1 MAFQLR
7 IDSCLVIGVGTY
19 FQSFF
24 GQTHTEIIYL
34 FIRIFGKDMWN
45 FVLLFRLL
53 LEIFRSNPREGE

>member
-7 IDSCLVIGVGTY
+7 IDSCLVVLVLV
-19 FQSFF
+19 FSKFF
-24 GQTHTEIIYL
+24 GQTHTKI

-45 FVLLFRLL
+45 FVILFRLL